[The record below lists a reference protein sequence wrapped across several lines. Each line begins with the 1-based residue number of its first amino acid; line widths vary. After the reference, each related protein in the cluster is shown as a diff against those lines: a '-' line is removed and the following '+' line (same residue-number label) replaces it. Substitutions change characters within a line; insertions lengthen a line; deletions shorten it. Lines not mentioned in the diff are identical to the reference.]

1 MAASILKNVPHFQ
14 EKNRFDPYT
23 AGDRMPTETYSMALD
38 YLVIG
43 CVDLVFTC
51 RSQVLLAQRDRPPR
65 ASWWLIG
72 GRMTAGETPEQAAVR
87 KAAEEASLDLLPDRL
102 QFIGV
107 YSTCFAT
114 RFQAPQNHGLHSLNL
129 TYRVELAAAEQAAIA
144 LDRSEY
150 CAWDWVDFAQV
161 GDRLDTENRIDEAL
175 MQVLKDTCLKQ
186 AEALKIA

>member
-1 MAASILKNVPHFQ
+1 MTFPILKNVPHFQ
-14 EKNRFDPYT
+14 EKDRFNPYT
-23 AGDRMPTETYSMALD
+23 SSDRMPTETYGIALD

-72 GRMTAGETPEQAAVR
+72 GRMTAGETPEQAAIR
-87 KAAEEASLDLLPDRL
+87 KATEEANLELLPDRL

-114 RFQAPQNHGLHSLNL
+114 RFQAPQHHGLHSLNL
-129 TYRVELAAAEQAAIA
+129 TYRVELAAAEKGAIA

-150 CAWDWVDFAQV
+150 SAWEWVDLAQV
-161 GDRLDTENRIDEAL
+161 GDRLEANDGIDEAL
-175 MQVLKDTCLKQ
+175 LQVLKDTFLKSEKQ
-186 AEALKIA
+186 A

>member
-1 MAASILKNVPHFQ
+1 MTSQDFKQVLHFQ
-14 EKNRFDPYT
+14 EQNCQNPYT
-23 AGDRMPTETYSMALD
+23 ANDRMPTEIYSTALD

-51 RSQVLLAQRDRPPR
+51 QSQILLAQRDRPPR

-72 GRMTAGETPEQAAVR
+72 GRMTAGETPEQAAIR
-87 KAAEEASLDLLPDRL
+87 KASEEASLELSPDRL

-114 RFQAPQNHGLHSLNL
+114 RFQAPQDHGLHSLNL
-129 TYRVELAAAEQAAIA
+129 TYRVELTSAEKSAIV

-150 CAWDWVDFAQV
+150 CAWEWVELGQV
-161 GDRLDTENRIDEAL
+161 GDRLEAKDRIDEAL
-175 MQVLKDTCLKQ
+175 LQILKDTFLKV
-186 AEALKIA
+186 E

>member
-1 MAASILKNVPHFQ
+1 MLKHVPHFQ
-14 EKNRFDPYT
+14 EKDRSNPYT
-23 AGDRMPTETYSMALD
+23 SGDRMPVETYSKALD

-72 GRMTAGETPEQAAVR
+72 GRMTAGETPEQAAIR
-87 KAAEEASLDLLPDRL
+87 KAAEEASLDILPDRL
-102 QFIGV
+102 QFVGV

-114 RFQAPQNHGLHSLNL
+114 RFQAPQEHGLHSLNL
-129 TYRVELAAAEQAAIA
+129 TYRVELTAAEQGAIA

-150 CAWDWVDFAQV
+150 CAWEWVELAQV
-161 GDRLDTENRIDEAL
+161 GDRLEVQDRIDAAL
-175 MQVLKDTCLKQ
+175 LQILKDTSQSNDC
-186 AEALKIA
+186 